1 MAHRGSRFVRR
12 EKMTMLNFFRKKEW
26 PEIPFE
32 EIKKRSKILVVDDS
46 DFAYLSLFKKDG
58 YSIEHWKDI
67 KSLPSLEKGDFD
79 IILLDIQGVGKKQ
92 SAQDQG
98 FGILKHLHQV
108 CPAQIV
114 VAYSNADWSLKY
126 QEFFR
131 MADAVL
137 AKSSDYVDFKR
148 VVDELLR
155 KRFSMSFYLDRFVQL
170 TGSHTQGDIAKLK
183 KQATNAILSRST
195 NKLEDYL
202 KSEIDNS
209 KAVSLGIEVIKAA
222 ISISIMI
229 ATANG

>member
-1 MAHRGSRFVRR
+1 MF
-12 EKMTMLNFFRKKEW
+12 NFFGKKQW

-46 DFAYLSLFKKDG
+46 DFAYLTLFKKDG

-67 KSLPSLEKGDFD
+67 KNLPSLEKGAFD

-92 SAQDQG
+92 SQDQG
-98 FGILKHLHQV
+98 FGILKHLNKA

-114 VAYSNADWSLKY
+114 IAYSNADWSLKY

-148 VVDELLR
+148 VVDELLI
-155 KRFSMSFYLDRFVQL
+155 KRFSMDFYLDRFVQL
-170 TGSHTQGDIAKLK
+170 TGSHTQGDISKLK
-183 KQATNAILSRST
+183 KQATKAILSRST
-195 NKLEDYL
+195 RKLEDYL
-202 KSEIDNS
+202 RNEIDNT
-209 KAVSLGIEVIKAA
+209 KVVTLGIEVIKAA
-222 ISISIMI
+222 INISMI
-229 ATANG
+229 IVNG